1 MRRSNLSFVLITVLT
16 IYYWEY
22 VKYILM
28 AITIIIALRLLS
40 KIHKIIR
47 HLFINIKF
55 TNIDRMDGLD
65 FEKYIL
71 NILNKQGYS
80 NVKLTERFDYGVDII
95 AHKDGI
101 KWGIQAKKYSGL
113 VKADA
118 VRQVVTGLAIYNC
131 DQAMVIT
138 NSVFSNFAVR
148 LAQSNQCVLID
159 RNQLAKMGTI
169 LTK

>member
-1 MRRSNLSFVLITVLT
+1 V
-16 IYYWEY
+16 
-22 VKYILM
+22 
-28 AITIIIALRLLS
+28 
-40 KIHKIIR
+40 
-47 HLFINIKF
+47 
-55 TNIDRMDGLD
+55 
-65 FEKYIL
+65 

-101 KWGIQAKKYSGL
+101 RWGIQAKRYSGL

-118 VRQVVTGLAIYNC
+118 VRQVVTGLSIYKC
-131 DQAMVIT
+131 DRAMVIT

-148 LAQSNQCVLID
+148 LAQSNQCVLVD

>member
-1 MRRSNLSFVLITVLT
+1 MRRSNLSFVLIAVLI

-28 AITIIIALRLLS
+28 AIFIIATLKLLN
-40 KIHKIIR
+40 KLYEMIR
-47 HLFINIKF
+47 HFFINIKF
-55 TNIDRMDGLD
+55 TDIDRMDGLD
-65 FEKYIL
+65 FEKYIAS
-71 NILNKQGYS
+71 ILSEQGYS
-80 NVKLTERFDYGVDII
+80 GIKLTEQFDYGVDII

-101 KWGIQAKKYSGL
+101 RWGIQAKRYSGL

-118 VRQVVTGLAIYNC
+118 VRQVVTGLSIYKC
-131 DQAMVIT
+131 DRAMVIT

-148 LAQSNQCVLID
+148 LAQSNHCILVD